1 MNYCPTNANRLR
13 RKGVAACVAFL
24 TLLVPA
30 FASVHAAGNPASPA
44 ADSVRRQPA
53 AAKTTVK
60 GYVFD
65 ESNQPLFG
73 ATVTEEGTTNAV
85 AVDKNGSYQIQVTP
99 REGLKLTYRF
109 LGMEPQTV
117 EVGRRST
124 IDVVLKSDAVK
135 ISDVVVTGYGN
146 ILREAYTGSASILSS
161 NDISRRAAGS
171 FESLLGGLVPG
182 LLSSGSGQPGD
193 AAELRLRGFGS
204 IGSGGQPLYV
214 VDGVVFDQDNT
225 SGHSGAVAS
234 PMATLN
240 PSDIASITI
249 LKDAAS
255 ASLYGSQGANGVIV
269 ITTKQG
275 VPSDRVRYTLSV
287 QAGFSR
293 IAPSVRPDL
302 VDSEQYKELWTE
314 GQFHRLVQQAGGSF
328 VENLNGLYNNKLG
341 FTVDGRNYYQW
352 YKQAQQDFNNYY
364 AVPRPDGSYYNYD
377 FWGADAGK
385 LPSVDW
391 YDKILRNASFQQY
404 DLSLSGG
411 SSTLKYYMSVGYL
424 NQQGIIINSD
434 LQRYSARVSVSADD
448 RKKRINWGAS
458 ANISRTEQS
467 GPLTSGSNYNMPH
480 YAALLLPSVVPAYL
494 EDGSYNFRFPN
505 NLLNGNHNPIASA
518 RDNIRKRPQFNL
530 FVSAWVRLNITDWLD
545 FRSDISQY
553 YITGRRS
560 DYFDRDFG
568 TGYLVG
574 GELTDYD
581 SKRLKTTNKNMLNF
595 NYTLNGRHRFSATA
609 GLELVDFRQEWN
621 SVTAVNF
628 LNDLRP
634 VLSSA
639 AEISGWNGSGY
650 DYSQVSIVTRADYSY
665 RYRYFIGGSFR
676 QDRSSRFSPEHR
688 TGNFW
693 SVSAAYRITNENWAW
708 LDPVKRIFNNI
719 KFKASYG
726 YNGNLPSKYYNWRT
740 LYNGSG
746 RYDSGHALSQTFRAT
761 YDLSWEKNNVFNV
774 GVDLGMFRDRIRIS
788 AEYYSRKSTDLLQE
802 VPVSQVSGYST
813 MLMNTSAGIRNR
825 GFELD
830 LDAHILNKLFKWD
843 LKLNMATLSAKY
855 FGLEQDIIGSN
866 AQIMRNGQSVGAW
879 YLNKFAGID
888 SNTGQ
893 VLYYGVDEYGNDIIS
908 NSDNPSFRRIVGK
921 GVPTV
926 SGGFNTLFSYRGWDL
941 SALFTYAWGHDVY
954 DSRAAG
960 RTGIDGQSMDY
971 NIDTRQLDRWTPDN
985 RYASNRIRINGQT
998 SAGSSTRYLYKG
1010 DYLKMK
1016 NVRLQYT
1023 FPASTFRKLRM
1034 TGFTLFVQAE
1044 NLWVWTEAQGYD
1056 PDLQIDGYIATAKYP
1071 SAMTFTAGLNFNF

>member
-1 MNYCPTNANRLR
+1 MNLCPTIAGRLQR
-13 RKGVAACVAFL
+13 RGATACIALLLLLAPALAAAHD
-24 TLLVPA
+24 A
-30 FASVHAAGNPASPA
+30 EDAAAQ
-44 ADSVRRQPA
+44 QPA
-53 AAKTTVK
+53 AAKTTVG
-60 GYVFD
+60 GYIFD
-65 ESNQPLFG
+65 ENDQPLFG
-73 ATVTEEGTTNAV
+73 ATVTEEGTSNAV
-85 AVDKNGSYQIQVTP
+85 AVGKDGSYRIDLTP
-99 REGLKLTYRF
+99 RDGLKLTYRF

-117 EVGRRST
+117 EVGSRNT
-124 IDVVLKSDAVK
+124 IDVRLKSDAVK
-135 ISDVVVTGYGN
+135 IGDVVVTGYGN
-146 ILREAYTGSASILSS
+146 ILREAYTGSASVLTAKEL
-161 NDISRRAAGS
+161 SRRPAGS
-171 FESLLGGLVPG
+171 FESLLGGVVPG
-182 LLSSGSGQPGD
+182 LLSAGSGQPGD

-214 VDGVVFDQDNT
+214 VDGVVFDQENT
-225 SGHSGAVAS
+225 SGHSGVVAS

-240 PSDIASITI
+240 PADIASITI

-275 VPSDRVRYTLSV
+275 VPSDRVRYSLSV

-293 IAPSVRPDL
+293 IAPGVRPDL
-302 VDSEQYKELWTE
+302 VDAEQYRELWTE
-314 GQFHRLVQQAGGSF
+314 GQFHRLVQQAGGEF

-341 FTVDGRNYYQW
+341 FRVDGRNYYQW
-352 YKQAQQDFNNYY
+352 YKQAQQDFNAYY
-364 AVPRPDGSYYNYD
+364 AIPRPDGTYHRYD
-377 FWGADAGK
+377 FWGADADR

-391 YDKILRNASFQQY
+391 YDAILRNASFQQY

-411 SSTLKYYMSVGYL
+411 SSNLKYYLSAGYL
-424 NQQGIIINSD
+424 DQQGIIINSD
-434 LQRYSARVSVSADD
+434 LRRYSARLSVSADN

-458 ANISRTEQS
+458 ANVSRTEQS

-480 YAALLLPSVVPAYL
+480 YAALLLPPVVPAYL
-494 EDGSYNFRFPN
+494 EDGSYNLRFPN

-518 RDNIRKRPQFNL
+518 RENIRSRPQFNL
-530 FVSAWVRLNITDWLD
+530 FASAWVRINLTDWLD
-545 FRSDISQY
+545 LRQDLSQY

-568 TGYLVG
+568 TGYPVG

-581 SKRLKTTNKNMLNF
+581 SKRLKTTSKTMLNF
-595 NYTLNGRHRFSATA
+595 NYTLRSRHRFSATA

-628 LNDLRP
+628 LNDEKP
-634 VLSSA
+634 VLSA
-639 AEISGWNGSGY
+639 GAEITDWNGSGY
-650 DYSQVSIVTRADYSY
+650 DYAQVSIVTRADYSY

-693 SVSAAYRITNENWAW
+693 SVSAAWRITNENWSW
-708 LDPVKRIFNNI
+708 LEGVKKIFNNI

-726 YNGNLPSKYYNWRT
+726 YNGSLPSKYYNWRT
-740 LYNGSG
+740 LYSGSG
-746 RYDSGHALSQTFRAT
+746 RYGSDHALSQAFRAT
-761 YDLSWEKNNVFNV
+761 YDLSWEKNRVLNV
-774 GVDLGMFRDRIRIS
+774 GVDMGLFRDRIRLT
-788 AEYYSRKSTDLLQE
+788 AEWYSRKSTDLLQD
-802 VPVSQVSGYST
+802 VPVSEVSGYQT

-830 LDAHILNKLFKWD
+830 MDARIVDKLFKWD
-843 LKLNMATLSAKY
+843 FRLNLATLSAKY

-866 AQIMRNGQSVGAW
+866 AQIMRNGESVGAW

-888 SNTGQ
+888 ANTGQ
-893 VLYYGVDEYGNDIIS
+893 VLHYGVDEYGGDIIS
-908 NSDNPSFRRIVGK
+908 SSDNPSFRRIVGK
-921 GVPTV
+921 GIPTV

-941 SALFTYAWGHDVY
+941 SALFSYAWGHDVY

-971 NIDTRQLDRWTPDN
+971 NIDRRQLDRWTPDN
-985 RYASNRIRINGQT
+985 RYAANRIRINGQT

-1010 DYLKMK
+1010 DYLKLK
-1016 NVRLQYT
+1016 NIRLQYT
-1023 FPASTFRKLRM
+1023 FPASTFRKLRI
-1034 TGFTLFVQAE
+1034 TGFTLFAQAE
-1044 NLWVWTEAQGYD
+1044 NLWVWTAAEGYD
-1056 PDLQIDGYIATAKYP
+1056 PDLQIDGYIAAAKYP

>member
-85 AVDKNGSYQIQVTP
+85 AVDKNGSYQIQVMP

-171 FESLLGGLVPG
+171 FEGLLGGLVPG

-214 VDGVVFDQDNT
+214 IDGVVFDQDNT
-225 SGHSGAVAS
+225 SGHSGAVSS

-240 PSDIASITI
+240 PADIASITI

-293 IAPSVRPDL
+293 ISPAVRPDL

-314 GQFHRLVQQAGGSF
+314 GQFHRLVQQAGGQF

-341 FTVDGRNYYQW
+341 FTVDGKNYYQW

-581 SKRLKTTNKNMLNF
+581 RQTLTDFANVKADVERLLDTYHFRDAQKEAMNLARIGNKYLADTEPWKLAKTDMARVATIMNIALQITANLAIAFEPFLPFSMEKLNKMLNVEP
-595 NYTLNGRHRFSATA
+595 L
-609 GLELVDFRQEWN
+609 
-621 SVTAVNF
+621 
-628 LNDLRP
+628 
-634 VLSSA
+634 
-639 AEISGWNGSGY
+639 GWN
-650 DYSQVSIVTRADYSY
+650 R
-665 RYRYFIGGSFR
+665 
-676 QDRSSRFSPEHR
+676 
-688 TGNFW
+688 
-693 SVSAAYRITNENWAW
+693 
-708 LDPVKRIFNNI
+708 
-719 KFKASYG
+719 
-726 YNGNLPSKYYNWRT
+726 
-740 LYNGSG
+740 
-746 RYDSGHALSQTFRAT
+746 
-761 YDLSWEKNNVFNV
+761 
-774 GVDLGMFRDRIRIS
+774 LG
-788 AEYYSRKSTDLLQE
+788 STDLLEAGHQLGKSE
-802 VPVSQVSGYST
+802 LLFEKIEDSVIEAQVQKLLDTKKANEEANYKAKPIRENIEFDDFMKLDIRVGTVLECTKVPKADKLLQFRIDDGLEKRTIVSGIAQHYKPED
-813 MLMNTSAGIRNR
+813 LVGKQVCFIANLAPRKLKGIVSE
-825 GFELD
+825 GM
-830 LDAHILNKLFKWD
+830 I
-843 LKLNMATLSAKY
+843 LSAENFDGK
-855 FGLEQDIIGSN
+855 LAVITPEKEVKPGSE
-866 AQIMRNGQSVGAW
+866 V
-879 YLNKFAGID
+879 K
-888 SNTGQ
+888 
-893 VLYYGVDEYGNDIIS
+893 
-908 NSDNPSFRRIVGK
+908 
-921 GVPTV
+921 
-926 SGGFNTLFSYRGWDL
+926 
-941 SALFTYAWGHDVY
+941 
-954 DSRAAG
+954 
-960 RTGIDGQSMDY
+960 
-971 NIDTRQLDRWTPDN
+971 
-985 RYASNRIRINGQT
+985 
-998 SAGSSTRYLYKG
+998 
-1010 DYLKMK
+1010 
-1016 NVRLQYT
+1016 
-1023 FPASTFRKLRM
+1023 
-1034 TGFTLFVQAE
+1034 
-1044 NLWVWTEAQGYD
+1044 
-1056 PDLQIDGYIATAKYP
+1056 
-1071 SAMTFTAGLNFNF
+1071 